1 MGHVLTA
8 VLAFA
13 AVAQPAKPT
22 NAERLAEHVKDM
34 VRESRAPAE
43 QALKQLV
50 QLATQDNFKTLGF
63 ESLEEVKDAELGRP
77 LPVIMVR
84 LDELREYKKGDD
96 TYKLLHPIPK
106 VMYAVNV
113 KGATRCGVEV
123 QKRDGKWESS
133 SFGIAGPAR
142 HYADAVKKQA
152 AEDRAT
158 VFFLIKV
165 LALNQTY
172 LAYQTERGEARLIEV
187 SQQVEANQKVEA
199 RPAADVLAELVKE
212 AKEHDGSLR

>member
-1 MGHVLTA
+1 MGPALTA
-8 VLAFA
+8 ILAFA

-22 NAERLAEHVKDM
+22 TAERLAEHVKDM
-34 VRESRAPAE
+34 VKESRAPAE
-43 QALKQLV
+43 QALKQLA
-50 QLATQDNFKTLGF
+50 QLVNMENFKTLGF
-63 ESLEEVKDAELGRP
+63 DTLEEVKDAELGRP
-77 LPVIMVR
+77 LPIIMVR

-96 TYKLLHPIPK
+96 PYKLLHPIPK

-152 AEDRAT
+152 MEESAASL
-158 VFFLIKV
+158 FIIKV
-165 LALNQTY
+165 PALNQTY

-212 AKEHDGSLR
+212 AREHDGSLR